1 VLTLSTFCVFV
12 AVTVLTAMTGVRYWV
27 RPARSLDRLGAQS
40 RQAEA
45 RLPSVASV
53 WRELVEWAGSFLPA
67 APHSVPLLRRRLAT
81 AGFRHPS
88 AVGRFRGLQAVL
100 TVLLGTLAALA
111 GWDCYCTGER
121 LWMLVVAAGLGGY
134 LAPMRLLMMRIGRRR
149 RAIERGLPNALDLMV
164 VCVESGLG
172 LDQTIVQVAHEMRP
186 VFPAIAD
193 EFTVLNLE
201 LRAGKRRA
209 EALHDLGERTGVEDL
224 KKLVA
229 VLIQA
234 DRFGTGISLS
244 LRGHADYMRA
254 MARERAEEKAA
265 KIAVK
270 LVFPIFFCILP
281 SLFVVTIGP
290 VAARLVRELIPMIQN
305 M

>member
-1 VLTLSTFCVFV
+1 MLALATFCVFLS
-12 AVTVLTAMTGVRYWV
+12 VTLLTTLTCVQLWV
-27 RPARSLDRLGAQS
+27 RPARSMDRLGAQP
-40 RQAEA
+40 RYTEA
-45 RLPSVASV
+45 VVPSLAVL

-67 APHSVPLLRRRLAT
+67 SPRSAPLLRRRLT
-81 AGFRHPS
+81 RAGFRHPS
-88 AVGRFRGLQAVL
+88 AVRRFRGLQAL
-100 TVLLGTLAALA
+100 LAVLLGAVGALA
-111 GWDCYCTGER
+111 GWDCYLSSEG
-121 LWMLVVAAGLGGY
+121 LWMLAGAASLAGY
-134 LAPMRLLMMRIGRRR
+134 LAPMRLLLFRIGRRR
-149 RAIERGLPNALDLMV
+149 RAVERGLPNALDLMV

-172 LDQTIVQVAHEMRP
+172 LDQTIVHVAHEMRP
-186 VFPAIAD
+186 VFPEIAE
-193 EFTVLNLE
+193 EFTVVNLE

-234 DRFGTGISLS
+234 DRFGTGVSQS
-244 LRGHADYMRA
+244 LRGHSDYMRA

-281 SLFVVTIGP
+281 SLFVVTVGP
-290 VAARLVRELIPMIQN
+290 VAVKLVRDLIPMIEN